1 MQEKLLNIIETSPLH
16 QVNLGG
22 QNIQD
27 SDLEEILLKIQEI
40 RPDIEEIFLFG
51 NELNDKGGLLLQQYG
66 NKLDKLSRIDVQG
79 NNIGEAGI
87 LAMCTL
93 LQKKPHLKLALHG
106 NQIRDVRRME
116 EIEKQALN
124 KKTHNKK

>member
-1 MQEKLLNIIETSPLH
+1 MQEKLLKIIETSPSH

-27 SDLEEILLKIQEI
+27 TDLEEILLKIQEL

-51 NELNDKGGLLLQQYG
+51 NKLKDKGGILLQHYG
-66 NKLDKLSRIDVQG
+66 DKLNKLSRIDVQG
-79 NNIGEAGI
+79 NNIGEDGI

-93 LQKKPHLKLALHG
+93 LQKKPHLELALHG

-116 EIEKQALN
+116 EIKKMALN
-124 KKTHNKK
+124 KKNHKKK